1 MRPFTYNIYPLWL
14 CFLLLLSACMQE
26 DLQSVPN
33 KGEGVLKLGSP
44 TVIAELSS
52 STQTKATA
60 SLPEG
65 ISAPDASNFQ
75 IAIYDETGTKLVKEN
90 VNTTDSYVLPVGK
103 YMVKVT
109 PTTASNPELATT
121 EAPAYFEGSTV
132 VEIKPLQTTTA
143 SVTVYWGYS
152 ILNVTV
158 DEELD
163 FHLKEYSLVVTKD
176 GKTTEPFNF
185 TNKELKNLYVLANT
199 KVLFTGTNYVGEVV
213 SKELLPS
220 ATERAKQYDVTV
232 SLSDLQMF
240 SLTAVAEHTKDK
252 DGYLNGTSV
261 KLNISSDVPAELIS
275 WTAELKKEGSD
286 EVYRTYSSDKIET
299 EVTMTDSNGWP
310 YIPKGTYTL
319 NYTYTMN
326 GTESSGTTTV
336 TVPAPEF
343 EVFVNAYTS
352 YDKYA
357 GTNGNTKNIT
367 EANACDPET
376 LYDIKG
382 GFTGISQSLID
393 DEKYGTKTFYI
404 EFNGSKIYEFSNT
417 TFWDNSSVEL
427 RDQNQTGLDWRA
439 YKLVASMTF
448 DGTTVT
454 KENTHYITGL
464 PYKGDYSSTSPDF
477 GDNVNQWKRSSTS
490 GEYWEGRGY
499 ILFQYYYDIKYNSY
513 VFSPAFQLPNS
524 VNVIYSTKVA
534 YFTTGL
540 YEKTIKVYTGVSNQI
555 TKKIIDKETSVTR
568 ETSDNSPEDEDYV
581 EISSNTSMSNNY
593 RVCISHDETKDGNA
607 AHNWL
612 TFKTLN
618 VLYR

>member
-14 CFLLLLSACMQE
+14 CLLLLLSACMQE

-33 KGEGVLKLGSP
+33 EGEGVLKLGCP

-75 IAIYDETGTKLVKEN
+75 IAIYDETGTTLVKEN

-109 PTTASNPELATT
+109 PTTASNPVLATT
-121 EAPAYFEGSTV
+121 TAPAYFEGSTV

-220 ATERAKQYDVTV
+220 AIERAKQYDVTV

-367 EANACDPET
+367 EANACDSET

-393 DEKYGTKTFYI
+393 DGKYGTKTFYI
-404 EFNGSKIYEFSNT
+404 EFNGTKIYEFSNT
-417 TFWDNSSVEL
+417 TFWGYSFADLS
-427 RDQNQTGLDWRA
+427 DQDQTGLDWKA
-439 YKLVASMTF
+439 YSLVASMTF

-464 PYKGDYSSTSPDF
+464 PYSYDLRTSSTLPSGWTVVGDTDWDDGCGQQILYTYNTSSSYNYASVYSPQFKIPESD
-477 GDNVNQWKRSSTS
+477 
-490 GEYWEGRGY
+490 
-499 ILFQYYYDIKYNSY
+499 IDIKYEIGTMFINSGRY
-513 VFSPAFQLPNS
+513 DRSAK
-524 VNVIYSTKVA
+524 IYSGVVYSQSYSKEKESDISNSKTWAETLKSFSYTSSMSDGARISV
-534 YFTTGL
+534 YHDEYKPPTGL
-540 YEKTIKVYTGVSNQI
+540 SW
-555 TKKIIDKETSVTR
+555 
-568 ETSDNSPEDEDYV
+568 
-581 EISSNTSMSNNY
+581 
-593 RVCISHDETKDGNA
+593 DGTQY
-607 AHNWL
+607 WMYL
-612 TFKTLN
+612 TTLK
-618 VLYR
+618 VLYN